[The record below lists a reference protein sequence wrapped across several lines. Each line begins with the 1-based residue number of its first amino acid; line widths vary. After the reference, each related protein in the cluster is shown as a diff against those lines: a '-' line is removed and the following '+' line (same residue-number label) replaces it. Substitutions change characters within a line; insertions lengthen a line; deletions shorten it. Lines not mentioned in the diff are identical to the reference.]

1 MTRSLTRREL
11 LRVGISTLGLTAFGV
26 SRVSPARP
34 HQESRPQFR
43 AFWVDAFH
51 YGFKSPGEVNQLVA
65 DAQTANVNALVVQ
78 VRRRGDA
85 YYLNSLEPITE
96 DPDFVPR
103 FDALQYL
110 IDRAHSVGIEV
121 HAWIAVIPI
130 WNRVTPPSSPQHVF
144 NLHGPSKSGDDNWI
158 MTSNTGENRNSEG
171 DYMLDPAHP
180 AAAEYTVQVAMH
192 IVRNYEIDGLHL
204 DRVRYYGRTWGYN
217 PVSVSRFNSRTGRT
231 GTPAADDPDWVAWR
245 REQLTALIRRLYL
258 LIMAERPR
266 VKVSVAATAFSSPP
280 TSDAG
285 WLSSDPYAYQ
295 LQDWRGWLEE
305 GIIDMAMP
313 MNYDPENTPSRAARF
328 DGWTEWEK
336 NHRYK
341 RHLVI
346 GQAAYL
352 NDIASSLRQTRRALS
367 PSSQGNLADG
377 IVFYS
382 YWTNNNAAQ
391 PPSDF
396 YRALS
401 QPSAYDT
408 NPIPVFAERVP
419 TPEMSWKLNPQT
431 GHIMG
436 MVAHPDGRAVDG
448 ATVVI
453 HLADLVQF
461 DTVNE
466 TITDGSGSFGFVG
479 LEPGAYQVALKEN
492 GRILYSSPTV
502 RIDRGKVTTL
512 NMIFQ

>member
-1 MTRSLTRREL
+1 MKQALMSMLIVVITGFLPWGT
-11 LRVGISTLGLTAFGV
+11 TLSGQT
-26 SRVSPARP
+26 S
-34 HQESRPQFR
+34 QPQFR

-78 VRRRGDA
+78 VRRRGDS

-96 DPDFVPR
+96 DPDFFPR

-110 IDRAHSVGIEV
+110 VDRAHSVGIEV

-130 WNRVTPPSSPQHVF
+130 WNRLTPPISPQHVF
-144 NLHGPSKSGDDNWI
+144 NLHGPSRSGDDNWI
-158 MTSNTGENRNSEG
+158 MTSNTGETRNGEG
-171 DYMLDPAHP
+171 DYLLDPAHP
-180 AAAEYTVQVAMH
+180 AAADYTLQVAMH
-192 IVRNYEIDGLHL
+192 IVRNYDIDGLHL

-217 PVSVSRFNSRTGRT
+217 PVAVSRFNSRYGRT
-231 GTPAADDPDWVAWR
+231 GTPAADDPDWLAWR

-258 LIMAERPR
+258 SIMAEKPR
-266 VKVSVAATAFSSPP
+266 VKVSVAATAFSNPP
-280 TSDAG
+280 TSNAG
-285 WLSSDPYAYQ
+285 WLSSDPFAYQ

-305 GIIDMAMP
+305 GIIDIAMP

-336 NHRYK
+336 DHRYN
-341 RHLVI
+341 RHMVI

-352 NDIASSLRQTRRALS
+352 NDIAGSIRQTRRALS

-408 NPIPVFAERVP
+408 NPSPVFAERVP
-419 TPEMSWKLNPQT
+419 PPEMAWKISPLT
-431 GHIMG
+431 GLILG
-436 MVAHPDGRAVDG
+436 TVSKPDGRKVDG

-453 HLADLVQF
+453 HSADRVQSSP
-461 DTVNE
+461 VSR
-466 TITDGSGSFGFVG
+466 TITDGSGTFGFVG
-479 LEPGAYQVALKEN
+479 LDPGSYQVGMMGDGPL
-492 GRILYSSPTV
+492 LHTSSTV
-502 RIDRGKVTTL
+502 QIDRGKVSSVSL
-512 NMIFQ
+512 ILQ